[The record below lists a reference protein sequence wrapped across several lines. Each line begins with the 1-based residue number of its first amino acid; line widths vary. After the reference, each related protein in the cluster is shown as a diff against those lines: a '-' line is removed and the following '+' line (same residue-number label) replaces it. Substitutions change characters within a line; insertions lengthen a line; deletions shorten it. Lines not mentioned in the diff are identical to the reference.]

1 MIVAIF
7 AGCMSLNIGR
17 TSNHVTSE
25 AVSEDGVYLQQ
36 GVARIKGGGEFE
48 VHYPVPYQHPPNV
61 ELNEDSEHCEI
72 VEQHEDH
79 FKVRNTSPFK
89 AEAHWK
95 ARGVRVTPAIA
106 PPALPATPPP
116 DPPPPATTPTA
127 AQPDHS
133 K

>member
-1 MIVAIF
+1 MVVGIF

-17 TSNHVTSE
+17 TSNHVTSD

-36 GVARIKGGGEFE
+36 GVARLKGGGEAE
-48 VHYPVPYQHPPNV
+48 VHYPIAYQRLPNV
-61 ELNEDSEHCEI
+61 ELDDDSDHCEI

-95 ARGVRVTPAIA
+95 ARGVRVASAIA
-106 PPALPATPPP
+106 PPAVPATPPP
-116 DPPPPATTPTA
+116 DPPPPAVPPA
-127 AQPDHS
+127 VPES